1 MGFWTTHL
9 PPAAA
14 QYIFLKCQ
22 LFTSYWALLETK
34 VLTRPHLVLFC
45 TQVPKMP
52 WVRHASWQKFSTVT
66 DTSFVKWKWYLQGRV
81 KPDLKAFSTLP
92 KDVASNMLSPL
103 PENLVELVAVP
114 PLPPPLATW
123 EVPWD
128 QLSEMNRELPSFI
141 SGSATALR
149 DAAHGRVTA
158 FYPAS
163 GTSLL
168 SRVLPAQPNW
178 RNS

>member
-1 MGFWTTHL
+1 MGFWTTRL

-14 QYIFLKCQ
+14 QYIFLECQ

-34 VLTRPHLVLFC
+34 ALTRSHLVLFC

-66 DTSFVKWKWYLQGRV
+66 DTSFIKWKWYLQGRA
-81 KPDLKAFSTLP
+81 KPDLKAFSRLP

-114 PLPPPLATW
+114 PLPHPLATW

-128 QLSEMNRELPSFI
+128 QLSAGQGVAILHQWQCHHCKGCSSREGHGILPGLRHVSI
-141 SGSATALR
+141 EQGTPSSA
-149 DAAHGRVTA
+149 
-158 FYPAS
+158 
-163 GTSLL
+163 
-168 SRVLPAQPNW
+168 
-178 RNS
+178 